1 MKGYKIHK
9 RSRTFRVIMTIAA
22 IVLAGAFLYGA
33 YVLGQFGRAMY
44 VVLAEVL

>member
-9 RSRTFRVIMTIAA
+9 RSRTFRVIMA
-22 IVLAGAFLYGA
+22 IVMVVLAIAFLYGA